1 MVKQIHRTE
10 VEEIHEESG
19 TTDFDVSVTRKGGIT
34 GASELHSE
42 LQQAAGSFEVSGFKC
57 SHDECGLV
65 HGHHTTKHRASDSFD
80 MSDDEAAGMEAN
92 CCCHCGLNQLARD
105 GEIPMDASE
114 ANRKAPIPESM
125 SLHIDSQ

>member
-42 LQQAAGSFEVSGFKC
+42 LQEAAGSFEVSGFKC

-80 MSDDEAAGMEAN
+80 MSDDEAAGMEMSPN
-92 CCCHCGLNQLARD
+92 CHCGLNQLAQE
-105 GEIPMDASE
+105 GSISMDASE
-114 ANRKAPIPESM
+114 ANRKAPIPEDAM
-125 SLHIDSQ
+125 QHIGSL